1 MLTAQAIKSNIE
13 QGSIIITPYIE
24 DHVNPNSIDLT
35 LFKELKTYK
44 PLVLDPKVKNETNLL
59 EIPEEGLVLHPNKLY
74 LGRTNE
80 WTESH
85 KHIPLLEGKS
95 SLARLG
101 INIHATAGFGDIGF
115 RGHWVLEI
123 TVTHPTFVYPNMKIG
138 QLCFHEPVG
147 DANQTYQGKYQDQKE
162 IEACKSYIKE

>member
-1 MLTAQAIKSNIE
+1 MLTKKAILSELNKGTIVINPLN
-13 QGSIIITPYIE
+13 QDSI
-24 DHVNPNSIDLT
+24 NPNSVDVT

-44 PLVLDPKVKNETNLL
+44 PLILDPHVKNEVIVT
-59 EIPEEGLVLHPNKLY
+59 EIPPEGLVLYPNKLY

-85 KHIPLLEGKS
+85 NHIPLLEGKS

-115 RGHWVLEI
+115 RGYWVLEI

-138 QLCFHEPVG
+138 QLCYHEPVG
-147 DANQTYQGKYQDQKE
+147 EVEERYTGKYQDQDD
-162 IEACKSYIKE
+162 IEASKTYIKE